1 MVDRERTE
9 NTTELT
15 WRDIVNSPDPVD
27 ERGERLCRWA
37 EARAGVIVV
46 APLLGTVALMA
57 NEVYLVSRLAN
68 LYGKRVSEGAVAGFL
83 AAFSGTIAG
92 NLLATLIPVAAVQ
105 VPIAMSVT
113 YGVGRAAQ
121 AWIKADMPT
130 DVSPYVEM
138 FQNLSEEAKV
148 KVKDLKNDPI
158 GKIPL
163 GDEAAQYIQTTGA
176 LVKESIEKMK
186 GNLNESIVVAK
197 DNVGTAKETV
207 TEKLSHTKENLN
219 DLKANMVDNFSET
232 KENVAHV
239 ASTAKVKVEEVA
251 RDKADQA
258 AYRTADAV
266 STVATKVGEKAEQKK
281 EEIAERMAERHSEN

>member
-37 EARAGVIVV
+37 AARAGVIVV

-68 LYGKRVSEGAVAGFL
+68 LYGKRVSEGAVGGFL

-186 GNLNESIVVAK
+186 GNLNDSIVVAK
-197 DNVGTAKETV
+197 DNMGTAKETV

-219 DLKANMVDNFSET
+219 DLKANMADNFSET

-281 EEIAERMAERHSEN
+281 EQIAERMAERHSEN